1 MPVQCHAVLGSSIN
15 EPPSSPSSSDSYLH
29 VPLEIPT
36 AALRMC
42 HTTSPARSRG
52 CGLQDWR
59 WNVRFIQRVGSPKE
73 FDSLEFCDSCLK
85 ECMRPQKPVCAVC
98 RSDLHKWVIAKKIQ
112 DEMKRSIAKCKG
124 CKNEVLLSDMRS
136 HTGSCSKYQDFIKEG
151 MKAISKNQP
160 STVSS
165 VPNRYTFACPYCSKQ
180 NFDQDGLVEHCT
192 SKHAHDPRPVV
203 CPICASMPWGDPN
216 YKSADFFQHLR
227 IRHAFS
233 YDTFVDY
240 GTDEYAMIQ
249 EALQRSLLEN

>member
-1 MPVQCHAVLGSSIN
+1 MAMLKTEAETDVIDAEYEDFLCPVC
-15 EPPSSPSSSDSYLH
+15 
-29 VPLEIPT
+29 LEIFICPMT
-36 AALRMC
+36 TEC
-42 HTTSPARSRG
+42 GHT
-52 CGLQDWR
+52 
-59 WNVRFIQRVGSPKE
+59 
-73 FDSLEFCDSCLK
+73 FCDSCLK
-85 ECMRPQKPVCAVC
+85 ECLRPQKPVCAVC
-98 RSDLHKWVIAKKIQ
+98 RSDLHKWDKAEDKQ
-112 DEMKRSIAKCKG
+112 AEMKRSIAKCKG

-136 HTGSCSKYQDFIKEG
+136 HTMACSKYQDFIKEG

-160 STVSS
+160 SIVSS
-165 VPNRYTFACPYCSKQ
+165 VPNRYTFACPFCSKQ

-203 CPICASMPWGDPN
+203 CPICVSMPWGDPN

-240 GTDEYAMIQ
+240 ATDEYAMIQ